1 MKLTLINKCNFT
13 DVFIDCDAAPDC
25 GSNGKQP
32 RKKVGHFRAQYR
44 NSHWNDEYC
53 PCRNEL
59 KDKTLMT
66 ESLEVLSELEKMFS
80 DLNELRDY
88 CKSGNAEKIGD
99 EEYNCYYNGEYGN
112 YWIRLNTWSDDY
124 NIYCHIY
131 IK

>member
-1 MKLTLINKCNFT
+1 MKLTLTKTCNFT
-13 DVFIDCDAAPDC
+13 DVFIDCHAAPDC
-25 GSNGKQP
+25 DSNVEQP
-32 RKKVGHFRAQYR
+32 RKKVGHYRALYR
-44 NSHWNDEYC
+44 KSCWNDEYC

-66 ESLEVLSELEKMFS
+66 ESLEVLSELKKMFP

-112 YWIRLNTWSDDY
+112 YWIRLNTWNDDY

-131 IK
+131 VK